1 MRLSGVLYKQERLI
15 VVLMSVSVTEVC
27 HCSMSIVKNA
37 LIYIIDLARG
47 VASQIGRASCR
58 ERV

>member
-37 LIYIIDLARG
+37 LIYKIDLARG
-47 VASQIGRASCR
+47 VASPPN
-58 ERV
+58 